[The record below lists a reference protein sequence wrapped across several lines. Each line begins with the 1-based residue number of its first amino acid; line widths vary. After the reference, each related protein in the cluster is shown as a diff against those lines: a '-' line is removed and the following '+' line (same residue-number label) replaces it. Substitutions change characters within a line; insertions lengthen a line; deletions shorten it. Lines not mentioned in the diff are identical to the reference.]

1 MNLDKDIDNL
11 VKKIDANADK
21 IQRNEKKIHQ
31 NTGALEIL
39 KTFKSDSRKFFIM
52 WLITFIAFIGLLG
65 YTIYILSSY
74 QEVTTTQEVEQQ
86 NDNGNNNF
94 IGRDG
99 DINGNTKDKDNNN

>member
-74 QEVTTTQEVEQQ
+74 QQVTTEQRVEDVDTIDG
-86 NDNGNNNF
+86 NIVNGDNYGEDNPENN
-94 IGRDG
+94 
-99 DINGNTKDKDNNN
+99 

>member
-21 IQRNEKKIHQ
+21 IQCNEKKIHQ

-52 WLITFIAFIGLLG
+52 WLVTFIAFIGLLG
-65 YTIYILSSY
+65 YTFYILSNY
-74 QEVTTTQEVEQQ
+74 QQVTTEQRVE
-86 NDNGNNNF
+86 DVDT
-94 IGRDG
+94 IDG
-99 DINGNTKDKDNNN
+99 DIVNGDNYGENSPENN

>member
-52 WLITFIAFIGLLG
+52 WLVTFIAFIGLLG
-65 YTIYILSSY
+65 YTFYILSNY
-74 QEVTTTQEVEQQ
+74 QQVTTEQRVE
-86 NDNGNNNF
+86 DVDT
-94 IGRDG
+94 IDG
-99 DINGNTKDKDNNN
+99 DIVNGDNYGENNPENN

>member
-39 KTFKSDSRKFFIM
+39 HTFKADSQKFFVM
-52 WLITFIAFIGLLG
+52 WLITFICLLASIGCIIFLLH
-65 YTIYILSSY
+65 
-74 QEVTTTQEVEQQ
+74 
-86 NDNGNNNF
+86 
-94 IGRDG
+94 R
-99 DINGNTKDKDNNN
+99 

>member
-1 MNLDKDIDNL
+1 ME
-11 VKKIDANADK
+11 V
-21 IQRNEKKIHQ
+21 QRNEKKIHQ

-74 QEVTTTQEVEQQ
+74 QAVTTTQEVEQQ
-86 NDNGNNNF
+86 NDNGNNKNGDRPADNF
-94 IGRDG
+94 WFFRLWRCFC
-99 DINGNTKDKDNNN
+99 

>member
-21 IQRNEKKIHQ
+21 IQKNEKKIHQ

-52 WLITFIAFIGLLG
+52 WLVTFIAFIGLLG
-65 YTIYILSSY
+65 YTFYILSNY
-74 QEVTTTQEVEQQ
+74 QQVTTEQRVE
-86 NDNGNNNF
+86 DVDT
-94 IGRDG
+94 IDG
-99 DINGNTKDKDNNN
+99 DIVNGDNYGENNPENN

>member
-21 IQRNEKKIHQ
+21 IQSNEKRIHQ

-52 WLITFIAFIGLLG
+52 WLVTFIAFIGLLG
-65 YTIYILSSY
+65 YTFYILSNY
-74 QEVTTTQEVEQQ
+74 QQLTTEQRVEDVDTIDG
-86 NDNGNNNF
+86 NIVNGDNYGE
-94 IGRDG
+94 
-99 DINGNTKDKDNNN
+99 DNPEKN